1 AESSQPGVDKQDRH
15 ETWWCFRLC
24 RSRGKKSGRQLSLQ
38 GNERGGRDRSKRLV
52 EVEGRDGFR
61 SDERAAWR
69 AFTRCSFC
77 ARNDRIFSRRA
88 QPGRASVYR
97 QHLSILAG
105 GVRGVSVVRPNAKR
119 GWLSAD
125 ARRGDG

>member
-52 EVEGRDGFR
+52 QVESRDGFR
-61 SDERAAWR
+61 SDERTAGR

-97 QHLSILAG
+97 QHLSILTSG
-105 GVRGVSVVRPNAKR
+105 LGSVSAARPNAKR

-125 ARRGDG
+125 ACGRDG